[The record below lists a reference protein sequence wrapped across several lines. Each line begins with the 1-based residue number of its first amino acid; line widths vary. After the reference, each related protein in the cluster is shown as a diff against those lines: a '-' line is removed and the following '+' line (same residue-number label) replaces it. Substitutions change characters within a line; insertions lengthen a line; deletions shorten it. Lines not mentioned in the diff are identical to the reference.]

1 MGDDWE
7 KLKELFERALAC
19 ESPEELNVF
28 LDVSCGGDPALRS
41 ELESLLGEHSRM
53 SAGFLEQTPVLQV
66 RPGPNTPAEGS
77 IVGAYRLE
85 RQLGRGGMGT
95 VYLASR
101 SDGAYEKK
109 VAVKLLSAV
118 GASDEL
124 VRRFLAE
131 RQILAGLDHP
141 NIARLVDGG
150 TTEQGQPYLVMDYVD
165 GTPIDRYCRE
175 QSLDLDQ
182 RLALFARVCAAVAY
196 AHENLVVHRDIKP
209 GNILVTAD
217 GTPKLL
223 DFGIAKLLRPET
235 EASESRQT
243 LLIFGTPE
251 YSSPEQVRGKTI
263 TKATD
268 VYSLGVLLYEL
279 LTDRCPYQLTS
290 RAALE
295 MARVICEE
303 EPEPPSRAISHS
315 PRPQPATG
323 TATEQDRR
331 RRKQLSGDLDHIV
344 MTALRKEPERRYQTV
359 EEFSEDLR
367 RHSQGL
373 PVRARRRTL
382 TYRLIK
388 FARRRRVA
396 IAAVVLATAALVT
409 ILQAVRESRIAL
421 RGKDS
426 VAVRVVWSGNG
437 ADDSGSVS
445 KDGRLLSF
453 ADWSTG
459 NLAVREN
466 ATGQVRRITA
476 NGSVQGEQVLWSV
489 LSPDGSQAA
498 YDWLNRAGDYEL
510 RICSVDGSHVRTIFR
525 MGGGDL
531 FRVSDWSSAGLIA
544 GTIDI
549 GGLEATAVLSVLTID
564 GTLRRL
570 ETADKG
576 VSGRPV
582 FSPDGRLLLHEH
594 EQASDDGSD
603 VFAYDFETG
612 KDVPIVTHEG
622 DNAALGW
629 MPDGR
634 TVLFASDRSGAPAI
648 WAQRVASQG
657 PVGEPKLL
665 AISSGW
671 ITPLGVTNNGTLYGG
686 LSEGMLNVYT
696 MELDPITL
704 SPLQPPRALLRHHTG
719 TNWSPS
725 WSPDGRFLLY
735 QSRYGPAV
743 KGLVLRLETGQERT
757 FRPRLK
763 DYHRPLWR
771 GKSIV
776 AAGSDGVRSG
786 LFSIDPE
793 TGDSTLLLSQAVT
806 ESSFAPSWSADGQ
819 TMFNRF
825 DDLTRGVYRMELP
838 AGPKSVLYR
847 PPPGASVAPLNPVVS
862 GDGARIAFFVRD
874 YPEGQKSLL
883 VMDSTG
889 GPARAVVTV
898 GQEEDLGASLGWL
911 PDSRRLLFTRVQASG
926 SSLWVVAADGSDLRQ
941 LFFFSSAVKSAKFMS
956 IHPDGRHVAFQAGEP
971 RLEIRVVENLAKVL
985 RR

>member
-7 KLKELFERALAC
+7 KLKDLFERTLAC
-19 ESPEELNVF
+19 ATPEERNEF
-28 LDVSCGGDPALRS
+28 LAANCGDDVALRS
-41 ELESLLGEHSRM
+41 ELESLLAEHSRM
-53 SAGFLEQTPVLQV
+53 SAGFLEQTPVLPV
-66 RPGPNTPAEGS
+66 GPYANTPAEGS
-77 IVGAYRLE
+77 LIGAYRLE

-95 VYLASR
+95 VFLASR

-109 VAVKLLSAV
+109 VAIKLLSAL
-118 GASDEL
+118 GGSDEL

-131 RQILAGLDHP
+131 RQILARLDHP

-175 QSLDLDQ
+175 QSLDLDE

-209 GNILVTAD
+209 GNILVTED

-251 YSSPEQVRGKTI
+251 YSSPEQVRGKAI

-315 PRPQPATG
+315 PREPQIRAV
-323 TATEQDRR
+323 TEQDRS

-344 MTALRKEPERRYQTV
+344 MRALRKEPEKRYQTV
-359 EEFSEDLR
+359 EEFAEDLQ
-367 RHSQGL
+367 RHGQGL

-382 TYRLIK
+382 TYRLMK
-388 FARRRRVA
+388 FTRRRRVA
-396 IAAVVLATAALVT
+396 IAATALATVGLVA
-409 ILQAVRESRIAL
+409 IVEAVRESRTAR

-426 VAVRVVWSGNG
+426 VAMRVVWSGNS

-531 FRVSDWSSAGLIA
+531 FRVSDWSSTGLIA

-549 GGLEATAVLSVLTID
+549 GGLEPSTVLSVLTTD
-564 GTLRRL
+564 GKLRRL
-570 ETADKG
+570 ETEAAG
-576 VSGRPV
+576 TVPGRSF
-582 FSPDGRLLLHEH
+582 FSPNGRMLLHEH
-594 EQASDDGSD
+594 EQDSGNGSN

-612 KDVPIVTHEG
+612 RDVPITHEG
-622 DNAALGW
+622 ENAALGW
-629 MPDGR
+629 MPDDE

-665 AISSGW
+665 AINSGW

-704 SPLQPPRALLRHHTG
+704 APLEPPRALLRHHTG
-719 TNWSPS
+719 TNWSPA

-743 KGLVLRLETGQERT
+743 SGLVLRSQTGQERT

-763 DYHRPLWR
+763 DYRRPLWR

-793 TGDSTLLLSQAVT
+793 TGDSRLLLSQALT
-806 ESSFAPSWSADGQ
+806 ESSFAPSWSADGR

-825 DDLTRGVYRMELP
+825 DDLTRGVYRMDL
-838 AGPKSVLYR
+838 ARRTKTVLYR
-847 PPPGASVAPLNPVVS
+847 PPRGASVVPLNPVLS
-862 GDGARIAFFVRD
+862 KDGARIAFFVRG
-874 YPEGQKSLL
+874 YPQGQKSLL
-883 VMDSTG
+883 VMNSRG
-889 GPARAVVTV
+889 GPASAVVTV
-898 GQEEDLGASLGWL
+898 WQDEDLGPGLAWL
-911 PDSRRLLFTRVQASG
+911 PDSRRVLFTRVQASR
-926 SSLWVVAADGSDLRQ
+926 STLWVVAADGSGLRR
-941 LFFFSSAVKSAKFMS
+941 LSSLVVGGKFLT
-956 IHPDGRHVAFQAGEP
+956 IHPDGRHIAFQAGEP
-971 RLEIRVVENLAKVL
+971 RKEIRAVENLARAL
-985 RR
+985 AR